1 MLRVRETMTQGSSC
15 ADAAF
20 VERPSRAMPSP
31 HGRPLRLAVLAAAG
45 IALGSAGTLLT
56 VSIVQ
61 AEDDAGIH
69 AFHLQEAANRQ
80 AARRG
85 AYGAGRP
92 QPQAAAYAPAR
103 SGWQVPLLQMQ
114 ADGRIAHPPVD
125 LNPFRQGA
133 ADATRKSAKRS
144 RQARIDAASGA
155 TDVAR
160 TFCVRLCDGFHAPLG
175 HLRAGSDLK
184 AHEALCQA
192 NNPGIPVKVFRLAA
206 GVADIGEAQS
216 GDGQRYRALPMAYS
230 HETTRDAAACRPA
243 IVQAGERR
251 VSLLRDFTLRP
262 GDSVVL
268 DGKVR
273 TFVGGSRWPYSPRDF
288 RDFRSAGELSKSQR
302 REIDERVGISRL
314 EAQARVVRRQMMLR
328 EASLRDDSIASD
340 ADRFV
345 LRGSLDP
352 VRRGPVRVISMVA
365 ED

>member
-1 MLRVRETMTQGSSC
+1 MLRVRETMTQDPSC
-15 ADAAF
+15 ADGASAG
-20 VERPSRAMPSP
+20 RPSATAPSP
-31 HGRPLRLAVLAAAG
+31 QGRPLRLAALAAAG
-45 IALGSAGTLLT
+45 IALGAAGTVLT
-56 VSIVQ
+56 VSMVQ
-61 AEDDAGIH
+61 AEDDAGIR

-80 AARRG
+80 AARQG
-85 AYGAGRP
+85 ASGAGRP

-114 ADGRIAHPPVD
+114 PDGRIAHPPVD

-133 ADATRKSAKRS
+133 ADAARKPAR
-144 RQARIDAASGA
+144 RNQQARIDAVSGA
-155 TDVAR
+155 TDVVR

-184 AHEALCQA
+184 AHDALCQA

-206 GVADIGEAQS
+206 GLADIGEARS
-216 GDGQRYRALPMAYS
+216 ADGQRYRALPMAYS

-273 TFVGGSRWPYSPRDF
+273 TFVGGSRFPYSPRDF

-314 EAQARVVRRQMMLR
+314 EAQARGVRRQMLLR
-328 EASLRDDSIASD
+328 EASLRDDGLASD

-352 VRRGPVRVISMVA
+352 LRRGPVRMISLVVQ
-365 ED
+365 D